1 VLAQQLGELVVALL
15 PFVLVMAGAL
25 VVGLALWLLL
35 RTSSRR

>member
-1 VLAQQLGELVVALL
+1 MLAQQLGELVVALL

>member
-1 VLAQQLGELVVALL
+1 MLAQQLGELIAALL

-35 RTSSRR
+35 KASSRH